1 MLRMKTKQIKT
12 KNLQLHLA
20 RWRFQDKKVVFTNG
34 VFDILHR
41 GHIEYLSEAK
51 KQGDILVLGLNTDAS
66 VKRLKGEERPINDEQ
81 SRIIMLSALSFV
93 DCIIL
98 FEEDTPWELI
108 NTIKPSILVKGS
120 DYKKEE
126 IVGYDIL
133 QKYGGEVRT
142 ITLTEGFSTTNFI
155 KKIQYLG

>member
-1 MLRMKTKQIKT
+1 MKTKQIKRE
-12 KNLQLHLA
+12 KLPLHLA
-20 RWRFQDKKVVFTNG
+20 RWTFQEKKIVFTNG

-51 KQGDILVLGLNTDAS
+51 KQGDLLIIGLNTDAS
-66 VKRLKGEERPINDEQ
+66 VKRLKGESRPVNDEQ

-93 DCIIL
+93 DSVIL

-108 NTIKPSILVKGS
+108 NAIKPSILVKGS
-120 DYKKEE
+120 DYQKEE

-133 QKYGGEVRT
+133 QEYGGEVRT
-142 ITLTEGFSTTNFI
+142 IELTEGFSTTNFI
-155 KKIQYLG
+155 KKIQNLG